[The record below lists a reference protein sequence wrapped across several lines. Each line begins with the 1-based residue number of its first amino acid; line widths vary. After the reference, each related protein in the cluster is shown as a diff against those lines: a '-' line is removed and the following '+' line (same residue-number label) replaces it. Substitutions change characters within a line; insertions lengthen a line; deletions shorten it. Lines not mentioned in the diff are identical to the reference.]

1 MLDSKYRWIVIVG
14 VSLIVN
20 RVVTRLMSPMPYPR
34 EKSRATLRNP
44 HQPPQELENHVKNLV
59 IPLIEQHQ
67 RVMAIKIARETLGI
81 TLLEAK
87 HFVDQLASEIS
98 P

>member
-1 MLDSKYRWIVIVG
+1 MFDSKYRWIVIVG
-14 VSLIVN
+14 VSFIVN
-20 RVVTRLMSPMPYPR
+20 RVVTRLMSPVPYPR
-34 EKSRATLRNP
+34 KQSRTTLRNL
-44 HQPPQELENHVKNLV
+44 HQPPQELEDDVKNLV

-67 RVMAIKIARETLGI
+67 RVMAIKIAREKLGS

-87 HFVDQLASEIS
+87 QFVDQLASEIS